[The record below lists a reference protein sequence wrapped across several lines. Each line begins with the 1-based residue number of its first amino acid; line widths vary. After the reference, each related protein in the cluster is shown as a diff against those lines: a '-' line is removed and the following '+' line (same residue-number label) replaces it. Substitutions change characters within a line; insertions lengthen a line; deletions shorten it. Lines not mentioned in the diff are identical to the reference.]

1 MIMVSNY
8 LYYLNISIYAL
19 CQKIFQQD
27 DLRFDKLLEW
37 RTFWQQRVLFIE
49 WIKGSSRLRLE
60 PHLPMP
66 LEICSLYSWLL
77 CQFCCLLPR
86 ATFWVGFWWEVAA
99 TAVPSH
105 SLAFLPHAQP
115 ANQQSINILL
125 FATVFR
131 PCWHPPHCLWQTL
144 PGNKHNHGRVLRP
157 LLPDHTQLD
166 QAHLSVKGSSWSRSG
181 RRWLT
186 SV

>member
-1 MIMVSNY
+1 MIMVSIYNTTS
-8 LYYLNISIYAL
+8 ISIYAL
-19 CQKIFQQD
+19 CQKIFEHE

-105 SLAFLPHAQP
+105 SLSLPPTCTAGQSTVNQHFTVCHRLP
-115 ANQQSINILL
+115 ALL
-125 FATVFR
+125 A
-131 PCWHPPHCLWQTL
+131 PS
-144 PGNKHNHGRVLRP
+144 P
-157 LLPDHTQLD
+157 LLVANPP
-166 QAHLSVKGSSWSRSG
+166 W
-181 RRWLT
+181 
-186 SV
+186 